1 MKKLS
6 ILVNSSLIFVIFSRS
21 VTAIMSDGLIPRDV
35 LAVFDWFFNV
45 LPLGGDRFIFFKF
58 LIFLLFF
65 SIIQEV
71 MRRIP
76 PFKSS

>member
-1 MKKLS
+1 MKKQS
-6 ILVNSSLIFVIFSRS
+6 KIVSSSLIFILLSTS
-21 VTAIMSDGLIPRDV
+21 VSAVMSDGLVPRSV
-35 LAVFDWFFNV
+35 LEVFEWFFNV

-76 PFKSS
+76 PFKST